1 MIQVTNLQKA
11 YNGVTVLNI
20 QGLKIPQGES
30 FGLVGNNGAGKTTFF
45 RLILDLI
52 EPSNGEV
59 QIDNHT
65 VMRNDEWKKTTGSF
79 LDEGF
84 LIDFLIP
91 EEYFNFVGKLYHK
104 TDGDIT
110 EFLET
115 MKDFFNGEVLGSK
128 KLIRDFSKGNQKKIG
143 IVAALLGDPKI
154 LILDEPFTALD
165 PSSQIRL
172 KRFLNDLQLKF
183 NMTMLISSHD
193 LNHVT
198 EVCKRIVVLE
208 KGLIV
213 KDLQTNADT
222 LNELEAFLRFSKT
235 GFRKEHNSIAEL
247 CSFLIMENFLPHGIS
262 RILLSPCNIPYRHR
276 AQTLM
281 FDVFPPLHPARLFF
295 LPWM

>member
-1 MIQVTNLQKA
+1 MIQVTDLQKA

-20 QGLKIPQGES
+20 SGLDIKQGES

-52 EPSNGEV
+52 EATSGEV
-59 QIDNHT
+59 RIENQK
-65 VMRNDEWKKTTGSF
+65 VERNDAWKTSTGSF

-84 LIDFLIP
+84 LIDFLTT
-91 EEYFNFVGKLYHK
+91 EEYFNFVGKLHQK
-104 TDGDIT
+104 SEGDIAQ
-110 EFLET
+110 FLDS
-115 MKDFFNGEVLGSK
+115 MKDFFNDEVLGTK

-143 IVAALLGDPKI
+143 IAAALIGDPKI

-172 KRFLNDLQLKF
+172 KRFLNDLQTRL

-208 KGLIV
+208 KGKIV
-213 KDLQTNADT
+213 KDILTNQDT
-222 LNELEAFLRFSKT
+222 LKELETYFA
-235 GFRKEHNSIAEL
+235 
-247 CSFLIMENFLPHGIS
+247 
-262 RILLSPCNIPYRHR
+262 
-276 AQTLM
+276 
-281 FDVFPPLHPARLFF
+281 V
-295 LPWM
+295 

>member
-1 MIQVTNLQKA
+1 MIQVTDLQKA

-20 QGLKIPQGES
+20 SELNIPQGES

-52 EPSNGEV
+52 EPAKGEV
-59 QIDNHT
+59 RIDNLK
-65 VMRNDEWKKTTGSF
+65 VMRNDQWKKMTGSF

-84 LIDFLIP
+84 LIDFLTP
-91 EEYFNFVGKLYHK
+91 EEYFSFVGKLYHK
-104 TDGDIT
+104 TEGDIT
-110 EFLET
+110 DFLVS
-115 MKDFFNGEVLGSK
+115 MKDFFNDEVLGSK

-143 IVAALLGDPKI
+143 ITAALLGDPKI

-172 KRFLNDLQLKF
+172 KRFLTDLQNRY

-193 LNHVT
+193 LNHIT

-213 KDLQTNADT
+213 KDLQTNTDT
-222 LNELEAFLRFSKT
+222 LKELETYFA
-235 GFRKEHNSIAEL
+235 
-247 CSFLIMENFLPHGIS
+247 
-262 RILLSPCNIPYRHR
+262 
-276 AQTLM
+276 
-281 FDVFPPLHPARLFF
+281 V
-295 LPWM
+295 

>member
-1 MIQVTNLQKA
+1 MIQVSDLQKI
-11 YNGVTVLNI
+11 YNGITVLNI
-20 QGLKIPQGES
+20 SNLNISKGES

-59 QIDNHT
+59 LIDNQP
-65 VMRNDEWKKTTGSF
+65 VVRNDEWKSITGSF

-84 LIDFLIP
+84 LIDFMTT
-91 EEYFNFVGKLYHK
+91 EEYFSFVGKLHHK
-104 TDGDIT
+104 SEGDMAL
-110 EFLET
+110 FLES
-115 MKDFFNGEVLGSK
+115 MKDFFNDEILGSK

-143 IVAALLGDPKI
+143 IAAALIGDPKI

-172 KRFLNDLQLKF
+172 KRFLTDLQIRL

-208 KGLIV
+208 KGKIV
-213 KDLQTNADT
+213 KDLNTDADT
-222 LNELEAFLRFSKT
+222 LKELELYFA
-235 GFRKEHNSIAEL
+235 
-247 CSFLIMENFLPHGIS
+247 
-262 RILLSPCNIPYRHR
+262 
-276 AQTLM
+276 
-281 FDVFPPLHPARLFF
+281 V
-295 LPWM
+295 